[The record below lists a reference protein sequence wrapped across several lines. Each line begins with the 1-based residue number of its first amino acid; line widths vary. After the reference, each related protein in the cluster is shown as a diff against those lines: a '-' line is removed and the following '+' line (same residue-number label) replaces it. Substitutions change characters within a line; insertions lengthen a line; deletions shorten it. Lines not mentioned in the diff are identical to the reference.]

1 VLIYSCKSWRSE
13 AVPLTI
19 TCQWCEHSGSALAWE
34 QTDRMMLLHL
44 VPLFRWRNV
53 FVQCQSCRRDFIAR
67 CSIQGLQQAN
77 PLTLQHNLIKRVSF
91 VAKACAVLGLLLCWA
106 PLIGIIPATIAL
118 LMTRRRPGW
127 VANASVVAF
136 VLSALSSLIL
146 LLAVGSHHR

>member
-1 VLIYSCKSWRSE
+1 
-13 AVPLTI
+13 
-19 TCQWCEHSGSALAWE
+19 
-34 QTDRMMLLHL
+34 MMLLHL